1 MNHLEATKTVAGHS
15 ENLTASQTHTLTV
28 DSLGYEYL
36 SIDVAQEAWG
46 NAGFTSQASFTVL
59 KLAESDDNS
68 TFADVTAFVG
78 GGSGGFTLPTPS
90 STAADVIVRLDS
102 DLRGRKRYL
111 KVTATPYTTGT
122 VYTVARLGKGHA
134 GPVSA
139 SEKGVNVTVSG

>member
-1 MNHLEATKTVAGHS
+1 VNHLEATKTVAGHS
-15 ENLTASQTHTLTV
+15 ENLTAAQTHTLTV

-68 TFADVTAFVG
+68 TFTDMAAFVG
-78 GGSGGFTLPTPS
+78 GGAGGFTLPTPS
-90 STAADVIVRLDS
+90 STTADVIVRFDA

-122 VYTVARLGKGHA
+122 VYTVARLGKGET
-134 GPVSA
+134 GPDSA
-139 SEKGVNVTVSG
+139 SEKGVNAQAAG